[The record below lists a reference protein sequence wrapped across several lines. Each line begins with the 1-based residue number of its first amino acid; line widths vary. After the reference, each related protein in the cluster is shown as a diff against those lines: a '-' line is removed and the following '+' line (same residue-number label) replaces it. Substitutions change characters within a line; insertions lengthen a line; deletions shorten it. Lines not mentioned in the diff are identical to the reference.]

1 MEVFSNTFV
10 VIFIVHVVA
19 VAVAIAIYMA
29 NKSDKNTTVYD
40 KHLHS
45 KPRDGDN
52 T

>member
-1 MEVFSNTFV
+1 MDIFSNTFV

-29 NKSDKNTTVYD
+29 NKSDKNKTVYD